1 MLHIA
6 RTFMSSL
13 PGLAARFSGRAADFP
28 ECQKR
33 LPPLKLE
40 DALSIPVAECGQD
53 EEECRAARERGQFLA
68 RQDRWS
74 ELSEEM
80 RAADIGRH
88 RTTGG
93 TSIADLLAFGAR
105 GDAVA
110 AFEDALNDGHGCE
123 TFLSD
128 GIRGLESVRQEHP
141 HDPYVDLVVALAH
154 IDMAWIWRG
163 TVRETVIPA
172 FNREKCAAHFDRA
185 AHLLQPW
192 SGIELDSPLLQSTC
206 CAMLAGVPAAS
217 RNVADTYE
225 DLIDLDPRN
234 PRHMRALGN
243 HLLPRWFGT
252 YPSLELEARR
262 TAARTQDIWG
272 AGGYAWVCFDA
283 IALDEEACAR
293 VDVDFFVDGLRDIVA
308 ALPQQETINLL
319 SAYCTITMLSGFG
332 LNEKADMARVQ
343 ICDAAEWLIRD
354 HLTEIHPL
362 IWAHAAD
369 GFANNMRISSPSRFA
384 ARGRADALQ
393 AIAHLFRDE
402 IRRGNRVVFTPDGPQ
417 LHGI

>member
-1 MLHIA
+1 
-6 RTFMSSL
+6 MSSL
-13 PGLAARFSGRAADFP
+13 PGLTARFSGRAVDFP
-28 ECQKR
+28 KCKT
-33 LPPLKLE
+33 PVSPLKLE
-40 DALSIPVAECGQD
+40 DALTIPVAECSRD

-74 ELSEEM
+74 ELSDEI
-80 RAADIGRH
+80 RTADNGRH
-88 RTTGG
+88 RTIGG
-93 TSIADLLAFGAR
+93 TAVADLLAYGAR
-105 GDAVA
+105 CDVVA
-110 AFEDALNDGHGCE
+110 AFEDALNDGRCGSE

-128 GIRGLESVRQEHP
+128 GIRGLEFVRQEQP
-141 HDPYVDLVVALAH
+141 HDPYVNMVVALAH
-154 IDMAWIWRG
+154 IDMAWTWRG
-163 TVRETVIPA
+163 TVRETIIPRM
-172 FNREKCAAHFDRA
+172 NREKCAAHFDRA
-185 AHLLQPW
+185 RDLLHPW
-192 SGIELDSPLLQSTC
+192 CGIELDSPLLQSTC

-252 YPSLELEARR
+252 YQALELEARR
-262 TAARTQDIWG
+262 TAARTHDIWG
-272 AGGYAWVCFDA
+272 AGGYTWVCFDA
-283 IALDEEACAR
+283 IALDEEACAG
-293 VDVDFFVDGLRDIVA
+293 VDIEFFVDGLRDIVRVC
-308 ALPQQETINLL
+308 PGQETINLL
-319 SAYCTITMLSGFG
+319 AAYCTVTLLSGFG
-332 LNEKADMARVQ
+332 INEKADMARVQ
-343 ICDAAEWLIRD
+343 ICNAADWLIRD

-384 ARGRADALQ
+384 ARGRANALQ

-417 LHGI
+417 VHTA